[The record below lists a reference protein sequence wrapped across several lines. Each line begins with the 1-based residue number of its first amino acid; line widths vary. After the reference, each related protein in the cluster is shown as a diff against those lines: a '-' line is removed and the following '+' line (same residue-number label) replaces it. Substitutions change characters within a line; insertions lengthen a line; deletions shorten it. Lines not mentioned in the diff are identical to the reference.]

1 MRFTKPHDE
10 DKRAARFVAALN
22 EEHGSMGMLSQWSG
36 SSALAMIFEGVRQ
49 DGKTNLVTF
58 DQSLKAP

>member
-1 MRFTKPHDE
+1 
-10 DKRAARFVAALN
+10 
-22 EEHGSMGMLSQWSG
+22 MGMLSQWSG